1 MSGRKS
7 MQGKTS
13 PISFEVFKEKL
24 SQLKGIERP
33 VDSMTMTRSYRS
45 SIDDLLSSKLITE
58 VLLTPSATTLDHSF
72 LDRSW
77 KNRYHHTSKCL
88 NWSTMMGPL
97 IHWTIWEDTRHI

>member
-58 VLLTPSATTLDHSF
+58 VLLTPSATTLDTLF
-72 LDRSW
+72 LIGHGRIDTTTLQ
-77 KNRYHHTSKCL
+77 NA
-88 NWSTMMGPL
+88 L
-97 IHWTIWEDTRHI
+97 IGAL